1 MAGAA
6 REDPS
11 GAPSIPRLF
20 HEENTVMRTFKISA
34 AAFLAGMLCLA
45 GVAASAQEPKVT
57 PLMMKSLT
65 DIPGKQLV
73 VLTVEYAPGGADA
86 PHRHNADALVYVLE
100 GSVIEQV
107 KGGKPDTLKAGQT
120 FYEGPADIHI
130 VGRNASQTEPAKLVA
145 ILVKKKGAPAV
156 VPVKPT
162 Q

>member
-1 MAGAA
+1 
-6 REDPS
+6 
-11 GAPSIPRLF
+11 
-20 HEENTVMRTFKISA
+20 MRTFKISA

-100 GSVIEQV
+100 GTVIEQV